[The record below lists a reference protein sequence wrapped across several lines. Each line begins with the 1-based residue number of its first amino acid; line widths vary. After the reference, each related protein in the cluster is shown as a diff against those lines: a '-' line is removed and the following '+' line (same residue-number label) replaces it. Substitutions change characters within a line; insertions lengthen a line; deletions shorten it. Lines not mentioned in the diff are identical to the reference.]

1 MSALPPTKFKRELFG
16 TDGIRGVAGEYPL
29 DRSTVHAIGRALGQ
43 RLAERAKQ
51 ASVIIGQDTRESS
64 AWISQILAT
73 GLDASRVKVISAG
86 VITTPGV
93 AYLTRENE
101 LSAGVVISASHNPWE
116 DNGIKVFGAD
126 GYKLSDELEHAIEA
140 DIFAHLEQLAAGAA
154 QADHAGYDMLPGE
167 APLREQYAEW
177 LASLVGP
184 GSFGKLRVL
193 VDCANGAASAIA
205 PMVFRDCDINADFLH
220 VDPNGRNINANCG
233 ALYPEHVA
241 AEVARSNSKYDLG
254 ITFDGDADRA
264 MFSDASGKLVN
275 GDGVLLMAARDMKAH
290 VLLHNDTVVSTTMS
304 NMGLEA
310 ALKRSGI
317 RMLRTQVGDKYV
329 IEEMIETGATLGG
342 EQSGHILFRDMDTTT
357 GDGILT
363 ALRVMEVMAR
373 AGKPI
378 AQLVGD
384 MKVFPQRIENVKVR
398 EKLPMEQLP
407 SVMET
412 IRAAESELDGN
423 GRVVVRYSGTEKL
436 ARVMVEAESEE
447 AMERLGGDVVVEVG
461 VAGGDQPELRRLAGD
476 LVVLRR
482 QLQFR
487 GGGGDDRPEFAGE
500 LCAGRA
506 AEVLRAGNGMV
517 TFGSSRKPLLAPS
530 CATAL
535 PMPCDSAAR
544 SPPAASFELSASSC
558 ADAGMLS
565 AQNKRSS

>member
-1 MSALPPTKFKRELFG
+1 LSASSQKNFKRELFG
-16 TDGIRGVAGEYPL
+16 TDGIRGVAGHYPL
-29 DRSTVHAIGRALGQ
+29 DRPTVYAIGRALGQ
-43 RLAERAKQ
+43 RLAERHKNAC
-51 ASVIIGQDTRESS
+51 VVIGQDTRESS

-73 GLDASRVKVISAG
+73 GLEASRAKVISAG

-101 LSAGVVISASHNPWE
+101 LSAGIVISASHNPWE

-140 DIFAHLEQLAAGAA
+140 DIFTHLEQLAAGAA
-154 QADHAGYDMLPGE
+154 QADQAGYDMLPGE

-205 PMVFRDCDINADFLH
+205 PMVFRDCDINADFVH

-233 ALYPEHVA
+233 ALHPEHVA
-241 AEVARSNSKYDLG
+241 TEVARSNGKYDLG
-254 ITFDGDADRA
+254 ITFDGDADRV
-264 MFSDASGKLVN
+264 MFSDASGKVVN

-329 IEEMIETGATLGG
+329 LEEMIETGATLGG

-378 AQLVGD
+378 AELVGD
-384 MKVFPQRIENVKVR
+384 MKIFPQRIENVKVR
-398 EKLPMEQLP
+398 EKLPMDQLL

-412 IRAAESELDGN
+412 IRAAEGELDGN

-447 AMERLGGDVVVEVG
+447 AMERHVKTI
-461 VAGGDQPELRRLAGD
+461 AAA
-476 LVVLRR
+476 
-482 QLQFR
+482 LQKAI
-487 GGGGDDRPEFAGE
+487 GA
-500 LCAGRA
+500 
-506 AEVLRAGNGMV
+506 
-517 TFGSSRKPLLAPS
+517 
-530 CATAL
+530 
-535 PMPCDSAAR
+535 
-544 SPPAASFELSASSC
+544 
-558 ADAGMLS
+558 
-565 AQNKRSS
+565 

>member
-1 MSALPPTKFKRELFG
+1 LSASSPTKFKRELFG

-29 DRSTVHAIGRALGQ
+29 DRATVYAIGRALGQ
-43 RLAERAKQ
+43 RLAEHGKDAR
-51 ASVIIGQDTRESS
+51 VVIGQDTRESS

-73 GLDASRVKVISAG
+73 GLEASRVKVVSAG
-86 VITTPGV
+86 VLTTPGV
-93 AYLTRENE
+93 AYLTRQNE
-101 LSAGVVISASHNPWE
+101 FSAGIVISASHNPWP

-140 DIFAHLEQLAAGAA
+140 DIFSHLEQLAAGAA
-154 QADHAGYDMLPGE
+154 QADHAGYSMLPGE

-220 VDPNGRNINANCG
+220 VDPNGRNINAACG
-233 ALYPEHVA
+233 ALHPEHVA
-241 AEVARSNSKYDLG
+241 AEVARSNGKYDLG

-264 MFSDASGKLVN
+264 MFSDASGKVVN

-329 IEEMIETGATLGG
+329 LEEMIKTGATLGG

-363 ALRVMEVMAR
+363 ALRIMEVMAR

-378 AQLVGD
+378 ADLVAE
-384 MKVFPQRIENVKVR
+384 MKVFPQRIANINVR
-398 EKLPMEQLP
+398 EKIPMDQLP
-407 SVMET
+407 SVMAT
-412 IRAAESELDGN
+412 IRAAENELDGN

-447 AMERLGGDVVVEVG
+447 AMERHVKTITAALQKETG
-461 VAGGDQPELRRLAGD
+461 V
-476 LVVLRR
+476 
-482 QLQFR
+482 
-487 GGGGDDRPEFAGE
+487 
-500 LCAGRA
+500 
-506 AEVLRAGNGMV
+506 
-517 TFGSSRKPLLAPS
+517 
-530 CATAL
+530 
-535 PMPCDSAAR
+535 
-544 SPPAASFELSASSC
+544 
-558 ADAGMLS
+558 
-565 AQNKRSS
+565 